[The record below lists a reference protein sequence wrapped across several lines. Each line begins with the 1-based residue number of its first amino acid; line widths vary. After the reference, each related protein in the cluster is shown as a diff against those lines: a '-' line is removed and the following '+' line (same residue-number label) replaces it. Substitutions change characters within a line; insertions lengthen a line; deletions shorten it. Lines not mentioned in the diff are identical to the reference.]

1 MGSQELRERSLVAGD
16 HDPCLDIT
24 DLQYCLLEVVGS
36 GRHHGVLRPFITT
49 KYMKIDARSTF
60 HHVKK
65 LRQAGLVTVKV
76 YSFSPRLQRL
86 PSHLNMWDCVDV
98 GVCMFGV
105 REVDRFYFEY
115 KTFAVLQ
122 TKRYC
127 LTKNFTISSRFAH
140 PLC

>member
-24 DLQYCLLEVVGS
+24 DLQYCLLEVVGC

-76 YSFSPRLQRL
+76 YSFSLRLQGL
-86 PSHLNMWDCVDV
+86 PPTDKYV
-98 GVCMFGV
+98 G
-105 REVDRFYFEY
+105 
-115 KTFAVLQ
+115 
-122 TKRYC
+122 
-127 LTKNFTISSRFAH
+127 
-140 PLC
+140 LC